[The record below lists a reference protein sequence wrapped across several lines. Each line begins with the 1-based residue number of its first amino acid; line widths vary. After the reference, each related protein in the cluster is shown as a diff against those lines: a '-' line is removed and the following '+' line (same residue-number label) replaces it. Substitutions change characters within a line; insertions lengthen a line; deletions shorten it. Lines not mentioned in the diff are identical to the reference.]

1 MFYFLSWISVTLLW
15 AISAGLWLF
24 RHSCRL
30 KGWWA
35 ERNCCPYLFCLFALV
50 KSQGQVF
57 ERDRFPRAHCQR
69 LWLLSAQF
77 PPKGSQQALFSCF
90 PLEMY
95 WETEIL
101 RNAAMW
107 YSNLQAIYWTLWFR
121 LAWRSK
127 VTFLKALS
135 CLCSIVETQSFTRS
149 QHQVCWFSMAAW
161 CTWELQ
167 FHSQCT
173 YHKFTPKKK
182 TFPIF
187 IGPGCCRAYDCI
199 FRFYSSSLL
208 WAETLL
214 APK

>member
-1 MFYFLSWISVTLLW
+1 MSKCFISWAEYQLHYCEQYQPDYDYSATPADSKDGEPKEIAALICSACLLLW
-15 AISAGLWLF
+15 RA
-24 RHSCRL
+24 
-30 KGWWA
+30 
-35 ERNCCPYLFCLFALV
+35 
-50 KSQGQVF
+50 
-57 ERDRFPRAHCQR
+57 RDRFLSATGFRG
-69 LWLLSAQF
+69 LIVKDWLLSSQF

-90 PLEMY
+90 LLEMY

-101 RNAAMW
+101 CNAAMW

-182 TFPIF
+182 SFPYIY
-187 IGPGCCRAYDCI
+187 RARMLPCLRLY
-199 FRFYSSSLL
+199 F
-208 WAETLL
+208 
-214 APK
+214 